1 MIGPQEGASE
11 MLAPDLLTK
20 IDKGRLP
27 RHIAIVMDGNG
38 RWAQQRFLPRN
49 AGHRAGVAAVD
60 DVVTTARKLGISCLT
75 LYALST
81 ENWSRPRQEIRAL
94 MGILR
99 IYLRKELRRM
109 VRENIRFKT
118 IGRLEDLPEAV
129 RGLLQETIEQTRNN
143 DGMTLTLALSYGSR
157 TEIIEAVKRIAQAV
171 QAGELRCEEITPQR
185 FGDYL
190 YTASLPD
197 PDLLIR
203 TGGELRLSN
212 FLLWQTSY
220 TELYFTE
227 VLWPDFRGDDL
238 LRSIIDFQQRE
249 RRFGL
254 THEQILRQ

>member
-1 MIGPQEGASE
+1 
-11 MLAPDLLTK
+11 MLDPDLLMK

-38 RWAQQRFLPRN
+38 RWAERRLLPRN
-49 AGHRAGVAAVD
+49 AGHRAGVIAVD
-60 DVVTTARKLGISCLT
+60 DVVTTARKLGVAYLT

-81 ENWSRPRQEIRAL
+81 ENWSRPRREIRAL

-99 IYLRKELRRM
+99 LYLRKELKRM
-109 VRENIRFKT
+109 VRENIRFST
-118 IGRLEDLPEAV
+118 IGRIQDLPDPV
-129 RGLLQETIEQTRNN
+129 QRLLCETMAQTSQN
-143 DGMTLTLALSYGSR
+143 DGMIFTLALSYGSR
-157 TEIIEAVKRIAQAV
+157 TEIIDAVKRVAHAV
-171 QAGELRCEEITPQR
+171 QRGEIGPEEITPAA
-185 FGDYL
+185 FGNYL
-190 YTASLPD
+190 YTAGLPD

-227 VLWPDFRGDDL
+227 ALWPDFRGDDL
-238 LRSIIDFQQRE
+238 LRSIIDYQQRE

-254 THEQILRQ
+254 THEQVRRR

>member
-1 MIGPQEGASE
+1 
-11 MLAPDLLTK
+11 MLAPDLLIK
-20 IDKGRLP
+20 VDKGRLP

-49 AGHRAGVAAVD
+49 AGHRAGVVAVD
-60 DVVTTARKLGISCLT
+60 DVVTAARKLGISCLT

-99 IYLRKELRRM
+99 IYLRKELKRM

-118 IGRLEDLPEAV
+118 IGRLGDLPEAV
-129 RGLLQETIEQTRNN
+129 QDLLQETSEQTRNN
-143 DGMTLTLALSYGSR
+143 DGMIFTLALSYGGR
-157 TEIIEAVKRIAQAV
+157 TEIITAVQQITQAV
-171 QAGELRCEEITPQR
+171 QAGEMRPEEITPEM
-185 FGDYL
+185 FSDYL
-190 YTASLPD
+190 YTAGMPD

-238 LRSIIDFQQRE
+238 LRSSIDYQQRE

-254 THEQILRQ
+254 THEQVLRH

>member
-1 MIGPQEGASE
+1 
-11 MLAPDLLTK
+11 MLDPDLLTK
-20 IDKGRLP
+20 IDKGKLP

-38 RWAQQRFLPRN
+38 RWAQRRFLPRN
-49 AGHRAGVAAVD
+49 AGHRAGVMAVD
-60 DVVTTARKLGISCLT
+60 DVVTTARRLGVSCLT

-109 VRENIRFKT
+109 VRENIRFNT
-118 IGRLEDLPEAV
+118 IGRIQDLPEPV
-129 RGLLQETIEQTRNN
+129 QGLLLETMAQTSQN
-143 DGMTLTLALSYGSR
+143 DGMLFTLALSYGSR
-157 TEIIEAVKRIAQAV
+157 TEIIDAVKRIAHAV
-171 QAGELRCEEITPQR
+171 QHGELHPEEITPGT
-185 FGDYL
+185 FGNYL
-190 YTASLPD
+190 YTAGLPD

-203 TGGELRLSN
+203 TGGEVRMSN

-227 VLWPDFRGDDL
+227 ILWPDFRGDDL
-238 LRSIIDFQQRE
+238 LRSIIDYQQRE

-254 THEQILRQ
+254 TPEQILRS

>member
-1 MIGPQEGASE
+1 M
-11 MLAPDLLTK
+11 
-20 IDKGRLP
+20 
-27 RHIAIVMDGNG
+27 
-38 RWAQQRFLPRN
+38 
-49 AGHRAGVAAVD
+49 
-60 DVVTTARKLGISCLT
+60 
-75 LYALST
+75 
-81 ENWSRPRQEIRAL
+81 
-94 MGILR
+94 
-99 IYLRKELRRM
+99 
-109 VRENIRFKT
+109 
-118 IGRLEDLPEAV
+118 
-129 RGLLQETIEQTRNN
+129 
-143 DGMTLTLALSYGSR
+143 
-157 TEIIEAVKRIAQAV
+157 
-171 QAGELRCEEITPQR
+171 

-254 THEQILRQ
+254 THEQVLRQ

>member
-1 MIGPQEGASE
+1 
-11 MLAPDLLTK
+11 MLASDLLIK
-20 IDKGRLP
+20 VDKGRLP

-49 AGHRAGVAAVD
+49 AGHRAGVVAVD
-60 DVVTTARKLGISCLT
+60 DVVTAARKLGISCLT

-99 IYLRKELRRM
+99 IYLRKELKRM
-109 VRENIRFKT
+109 VRENIRFNT
-118 IGRLEDLPEAV
+118 IGRLGDLPEAV
-129 RGLLQETIEQTRNN
+129 QDLLQETSEQTRNN
-143 DGMTLTLALSYGSR
+143 DGMIFTLALSYGGR
-157 TEIIEAVKRIAQAV
+157 TEIITAVQQITQAV
-171 QAGELRCEEITPQR
+171 QAGEMRPEEITPEM
-185 FGDYL
+185 FSDYL
-190 YTASLPD
+190 YTAGMPD

-212 FLLWQTSY
+212 FLLWQTPY

-238 LRSIIDFQQRE
+238 LRSIIDYQQRE

-254 THEQILRQ
+254 THEQVLRH

>member
-1 MIGPQEGASE
+1 
-11 MLAPDLLTK
+11 MLAPDLLMK

-49 AGHRAGVAAVD
+49 AGHRAGVTAVD

-81 ENWSRPRQEIRAL
+81 ENWSRPRHEIRAL

-99 IYLRKELRRM
+99 IYLRKELKRM
-109 VRENIRFKT
+109 VRENIHFNT
-118 IGRLEDLPEAV
+118 IGRLEDLPEVV
-129 RGLLQETIEQTRNN
+129 RGLLQETIEQTRSN
-143 DGMTLTLALSYGSR
+143 DGMILTLALSYGSR
-157 TEIIEAVKRIAQAV
+157 AEIIEAVKRITQAV
-171 QAGELRCEEITPQR
+171 QAGELRYEEITPQT
-185 FGDYL
+185 FGEHL
-190 YTASLPD
+190 YTAGLPD

-238 LRSIIDFQQRE
+238 LRSIIDYQQRE

-254 THEQILRQ
+254 THEQVIR

>member
-1 MIGPQEGASE
+1 
-11 MLAPDLLTK
+11 MLDPDLLMK
-20 IDKGRLP
+20 IDKGKLP

-38 RWAQQRFLPRN
+38 RWAQRRFLPRN
-49 AGHRAGVAAVD
+49 AGHRAGVIAVD
-60 DVVTTARKLGISCLT
+60 EVVTTARKLGISCLT

-81 ENWSRPRQEIRAL
+81 ENWSRPRQEIRTL

-99 IYLRKELRRM
+99 IYLRKELKRM
-109 VRENIRFKT
+109 ARENIRFNA
-118 IGRLEDLPEAV
+118 IGRIHDLPESV
-129 RGLLQETIEQTRNN
+129 QSLLSDTMAQTRQN
-143 DGMTLTLALSYGSR
+143 DGMIFTLALSYGSR
-157 TEIIEAVKRIAQAV
+157 TEIIDAVKHIAHAV
-171 QAGELRCEEITPQR
+171 QRGELHPEAITPAV

-190 YTASLPD
+190 YTAELPD

-227 VLWPDFRGDDL
+227 VLWPDFRGDNL
-238 LRSIIDFQQRE
+238 LRSIIDYQQRE

-254 THEQILRQ
+254 THEQVLRR

>member
-1 MIGPQEGASE
+1 
-11 MLAPDLLTK
+11 MLDPDLLMK
-20 IDKGRLP
+20 IDKGKLP

-38 RWAQQRFLPRN
+38 RWAQRRLLPRS
-49 AGHRAGVAAVD
+49 AGHRAGVTAVD
-60 DVVTTARKLGISCLT
+60 EVVTTARKLGISCLT

-99 IYLRKELRRM
+99 IYLRKELKRM
-109 VRENIRFKT
+109 VRENIRFNT
-118 IGRLEDLPEAV
+118 IGRMADFPEAV
-129 RGLLQETIEQTRNN
+129 QSLLHETIDQTRRN
-143 DGMTLTLALSYGSR
+143 DGMIFTLALSYSSR
-157 TEIIEAVKRIAQAV
+157 TEIIDAAKRIARAV
-171 QAGELRCEEITPQR
+171 QSGELHPEEITPVT
-185 FGDYL
+185 FGKYL
-190 YTASLPD
+190 YTAGLPD

-238 LRSIIDFQQRE
+238 LRSIIDYQQRE

-254 THEQILRQ
+254 THEQVLRG

>member
-1 MIGPQEGASE
+1 
-11 MLAPDLLTK
+11 MLDPDLLIK
-20 IDKGRLP
+20 IDKGKLP

-38 RWAQQRFLPRN
+38 RWAERRLLPRN
-49 AGHRAGVAAVD
+49 AGHRAGVMAVD
-60 DVVTTARKLGISCLT
+60 DVVTTARKLGVAYLT

-81 ENWSRPRQEIRAL
+81 ENWSRPRHEIRAL

-99 IYLRKELRRM
+99 IYLRKELKRM
-109 VRENIRFKT
+109 VRENIRFNT
-118 IGRLEDLPEAV
+118 IGRIQDLPEPV
-129 RGLLQETIEQTRNN
+129 QRLLYETMAQTSQN
-143 DGMTLTLALSYGSR
+143 DGMIFTLALSYGSR
-157 TEIIEAVKRIAQAV
+157 TEIIDAVKRITHAV
-171 QAGELRCEEITPQR
+171 QRGEIYPEEITPAA
-185 FGDYL
+185 FGNYL
-190 YTASLPD
+190 YTAGLPD

-238 LRSIIDFQQRE
+238 LRSIIDYQQRE

-254 THEQILRQ
+254 THEQVLRR

>member
-1 MIGPQEGASE
+1 
-11 MLAPDLLTK
+11 MLDSDLLMK
-20 IDKGRLP
+20 IDKGKLP
-27 RHIAIVMDGNG
+27 RHIAVVMDGNG
-38 RWAQQRFLPRN
+38 RWAQRRSLPRN
-49 AGHRAGVAAVD
+49 AGHRAGVLAVD
-60 DVVTTARKLGISCLT
+60 DIVTTARKLGISCLT

-99 IYLRKELRRM
+99 IYLRKELKRM
-109 VRENIRFKT
+109 VRENIRFNP
-118 IGRLEDLPEAV
+118 IGRIQDLPDPV
-129 RGLLQETIEQTRNN
+129 QTLLLETMAQTSQN
-143 DGMTLTLALSYGSR
+143 DGMIFTLALSYGSR
-157 TEIIEAVKRIAQAV
+157 AEILDGVRRIAQAL
-171 QAGELRCEEITPQR
+171 QDGEFLPDAITEEM
-185 FGDYL
+185 FGNYL
-190 YTASLPD
+190 YTAGLPD

-238 LRSIIDFQQRE
+238 LRSIIEYQQRE

-254 THEQILRQ
+254 THEQVLRR

>member
-1 MIGPQEGASE
+1 
-11 MLAPDLLTK
+11 MLDPDLLMK
-20 IDKGRLP
+20 IDKGKLP

-38 RWAQQRFLPRN
+38 RWAQQRVLPRN
-49 AGHRAGVAAVD
+49 AGHRAGVSAVD
-60 DVVTTARKLGISCLT
+60 DVVTTACKLGISCLT

-109 VRENIRFKT
+109 VRENIRFNT
-118 IGRLEDLPEAV
+118 IGRLQDLPEPV
-129 RGLLQETIEQTRNN
+129 QDLLFEN
-143 DGMTLTLALSYGSR
+143 DGMILTLALSYGAR
-157 TEIIEAVKRIAQAV
+157 MEIIEAVKHIVHAV
-171 QAGELRCEEITPQR
+171 QHGELHPEAISPEV
-185 FGDYL
+185 FGNFL
-190 YTASLPD
+190 YTARLPD

-203 TGGELRLSN
+203 TGGERRLSN

-238 LRSIIDFQQRE
+238 LRSIIDYQQRE
-249 RRFGL
+249 RRFGM
-254 THEQILRQ
+254 THEQVVRR